1 MAEDDSSTEELPGL
15 VGAPAFSTILT
26 SSEKQNDLKFAGPI
40 EALTRLKRDAVDAN
54 MSPDTIDEF
63 DKVLTQTRRLRR
75 KYVQEAS
82 SKPAFT
88 WTSVDKL
95 HACANLCRAETHL
108 QSVLQALPMSR
119 DAAPDA
125 KPAASVAGP
134 ASGLKGLDL
143 SIPRW

>member
-95 HACANLCRAETHL
+95 HACACRRCL